1 MAISGWEHAAAKYFD
16 KEMTMTRKKAPDI
29 LSGITRRDFIKYT
42 AGASM
47 MLGMPGLLTGC
58 GDSGGSSPGTRL
70 LKTLYFDLS
79 HGDQGFEYDLVTGGK
94 RYLLKKTTPLTRQ
107 QARDVIP
114 ELGLVPDRCITH
126 LGEGLPL
133 SQDNLQTLYV
143 TGRNP
148 SGAGRLWTLPLIFC
162 HIPDSALQYAFQT
175 MKELY
180 PDLAGAPSTKFG
192 LYGLHVLRDT
202 EEGYLRQ
209 HSFKNGTSQAV
220 QMLFHHPEMLCFN
233 ANSGAHIQQN
243 IIGPQE
249 TTQRL
254 AQSVQNQ
261 GAATESG
268 GWATL
273 VPLIDPDTGKPYPNS
288 KGENTCVVKWSDET
302 NDAAGHA
309 VFGPLT
315 IAKNDLTLGANITNL
330 DPETDNPELE
340 GKIWVV
346 EDGQA
351 TVNAADVSYPES
363 DYEYTFP
370 HKGKSH
376 GYDAKLNSVD
386 AGRKVTIEVRNWY
399 MRYLGLYI
407 RFLDSGGKPIPIST
421 LPSSTTDDFPD
432 DMKRFDGKYDKCAAF
447 VKSDFSLC
455 GIPFKHSTTTFT
467 FHMPELAASALVL
480 SGGTGSG
487 SNPYPDTVDLGDAP
501 TVLLNLGVPGLFLL
515 WDSPTGYI
523 DLIAGG
529 ISKLQI
535 IQLTV
540 DLIIAGILDFTTMGV
555 YGDKEALI
563 NMAQKLGLYILGK
576 AGKWFKKL
584 IWKSE
589 AEGEAEDSIP
599 ILGSIFAVLGA
610 AACVAQMS
618 EVISYMVNCP
628 QTYKDKLTF
637 THSIT
642 VTVLPD
648 KNHKGIFP
656 ETATHYELT
665 ALFDDGTPVYSGSIN
680 MPVPSPEQIVFQFKG
695 VPYGGHVNISVGFY
709 SDTDWLAGK
718 GSTGT
723 ILNTVD
729 HVEFLITEFKVPITV
744 ATQYHHLQKTALD
757 KDGHLI
763 WKASAAPTATRA
775 DLSCESHEGQLC
787 LLTGITVSQYF
798 EALGYSWQSFTP
810 NMPGC
815 ESGGTGQFYQF
826 ATMAITTDPQKGYG
840 GSTCGFSSPVH
851 VVYDLMGKA
860 NDNFY
865 LDNTNDQRLIRQI
878 RLNYDAPPDIDG
890 PESNRAWGKF
900 NNPVDALLLHPSGYL
915 VSISVEF
922 DKIEVLE
929 LPDEAVPDE
938 DALLAQAYSGTG
950 TREGLVKGPV
960 AAAIAPRGAIYIL
973 EAGNQR
979 IQAFDLGINPIP
991 NFKASAYYV
1000 PLKEETE
1007 AVSYLAM
1014 SVEFTGYIYVLSCTE
1029 NDVYRLDIYSPE
1041 GEFLSRTIGVN
1052 TARLTVDFW
1061 RNVYGLNYEY
1071 LTLPG
1076 GDLPGFTEPSVSLWI
1091 PSTPPGFI

>member
-1 MAISGWEHAAAKYFD
+1 
-16 KEMTMTRKKAPDI
+16 
-29 LSGITRRDFIKYT
+29 
-42 AGASM
+42 M

-58 GDSGGSSPGTRL
+58 SDSGSSSPGPGL

-79 HGDQGFEYDLVTGGK
+79 HGDPGLDYNLVTPGK
-94 RYLLKKTTPLTRQ
+94 RYPLKKTTPFIRE

-114 ELGLVPDRCITH
+114 ELNQVADQYITH
-126 LGEGLPL
+126 LVEVPL
-133 SQDNLQTLYV
+133 SRENLQLFYV
-143 TGRNP
+143 AGSDP
-148 SGAGRLWTLPLIFC
+148 SGADPSWTLPLQFC

-180 PDLAGAPSTKFG
+180 PDLAAAPSTKFG

-202 EEGYLRQ
+202 EQGYLRQ
-209 HSFKNGTSQAV
+209 HNFKNTTSQSV
-220 QMLFHHPEMLCFN
+220 QMLFHHPEMFCFN

-243 IIGPQE
+243 IIGPRE
-249 TTQRL
+249 TTKRL
-254 AQSVQNQ
+254 AQSIQNQ
-261 GAATESG
+261 GAATENG

-273 VPLIDPDTGKPYPNS
+273 APLIDPDTGKPYPNS
-288 KGENTCVVKWSDET
+288 KGENTCVVNWSDET
-302 NDAAGHA
+302 NDSAGHA

-315 IAKNDLTLGANITNL
+315 IAKNDPTLGANITNL
-330 DPETDNPELE
+330 DPETEHPELA

-351 TVNAADVSYPES
+351 TVNAADVSDPES
-363 DYEYTFP
+363 GYKYTFS
-370 HKGKSH
+370 HKDKKH
-376 GYDAKLNSVD
+376 GYQVKLKSVD
-386 AGRKVTIEVRNWY
+386 AEQKVTIEARNWY
-399 MRYLGLYI
+399 MRYLSLYI
-407 RFLDSGGKPIPIST
+407 RFLDSAGKRISISR
-421 LPSSTTDDFPD
+421 LPSSTTDDFPH

-447 VKSDFSLC
+447 VLSDYSLC
-455 GIPFKHSTTTFT
+455 GIPFKHSTTTFS
-467 FHMPELAASALVL
+467 FHMPEMAASALVL

-487 SNPYPDTVDLGDAP
+487 SNPYPDTVELGDAP
-501 TVLLNLGVPGLFLL
+501 TVMLNLAVPGFFLML
-515 WDSPTGYI
+515 DTPFGYV
-523 DLIAGG
+523 DLLTEG
-529 ISKLQI
+529 ISPVQI
-535 IQLTV
+535 INLTV
-540 DLIIAGILDFTTMGV
+540 DLIAAGAMDFNAIGL
-555 YGDKEALI
+555 YGDTEALM
-563 NMAQKLGLYILGK
+563 NMAGKLGLYILGK

-589 AEGEAEDSIP
+589 AAAEAQDSVPLIGAAF
-599 ILGSIFAVLGA
+599 LVLGA
-610 AACVAQMS
+610 AACVAPMS

-628 QTYKDKLTF
+628 QTYKNKLTF
-637 THSIT
+637 THNIT
-642 VTVLPD
+642 VTILPD
-648 KNHKGIFP
+648 VNHEGIFP
-656 ETATHYELT
+656 ETATDYLLT
-665 ALFDDGTPVYSGSIN
+665 ALFDDGTPVCSDSIK
-680 MPVPSPEQIVFQFKG
+680 MKVPSPETIVFTFKAA
-695 VPYGGHVNISVGFY
+695 PYGGHVNISVGFY
-709 SDTDWLAGK
+709 SDTKWLAGK

-729 HVEFLITEFKVPITV
+729 QVEFHITEFKVPITV
-744 ATQYHHLQKTALD
+744 ATQYHHLQKTTLD

-763 WKASAAPTATRA
+763 WEAAAAPTATRA

-826 ATMAITTDPQKGYG
+826 ASMAITTDPQKGYG
-840 GSTCGFSSPVH
+840 GSTCGFSSPVYT
-851 VVYDLMGKA
+851 VYDLMGKA

-865 LDNTNDQRLIRQI
+865 LDNTSNRRLIRQI

-890 PESNRAWGKF
+890 PDSNRAWGKF
-900 NNPVDALLLHPSGYL
+900 NNPVDALLLHPSGHL
-915 VSISVEF
+915 VAISAEF
-922 DKIEVLE
+922 NKIEVLA
-929 LPDEAVPDE
+929 LPDEAVTDE
-938 DALLAQAYSGTG
+938 DVLLAQAYCGTG

-960 AAAIAPRGAIYIL
+960 AAAVAPRGAIYIL
-973 EAGNQR
+973 ESGNRR

-991 NFKASAYYV
+991 NFKAGAYYV
-1000 PLKEETE
+1000 PLKEETD
-1007 AVSYLAM
+1007 AVSYLSM